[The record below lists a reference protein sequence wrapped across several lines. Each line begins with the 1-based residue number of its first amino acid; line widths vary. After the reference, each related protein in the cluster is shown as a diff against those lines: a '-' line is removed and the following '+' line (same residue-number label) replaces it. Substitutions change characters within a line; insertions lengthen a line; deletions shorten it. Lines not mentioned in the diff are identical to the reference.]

1 MIYPSKSDWR
11 GTAQKRV
18 ALIGMSGLGKSYLS
32 NILRGSGDWFHYSV
46 DYRIGTHY
54 LGEHIVDNFK
64 QEAMKNPFL
73 AEHLLSDSIY
83 IASNITF
90 ENLAPLSRYLG
101 KPGNPGKGGISF
113 EEYMVRQ
120 AQHREAE
127 IAATQDSVK
136 FIEKANRIYGYEN
149 FICDTSGS
157 ICEVTDPE
165 NKNDPTLKALSNN
178 TLIILLKGSA
188 SHTEMLIERFN
199 KAPKPMFAREGVMRE
214 RWTRYLNEK
223 KLSEREVDPDSFIRW
238 SYAQMLEDR
247 LPRYQAIA
255 DNWGITI
262 DADAFQGI
270 TTASE
275 FEDVVADHLT

>member
-101 KPGNPGKGGISF
+101 KPGNPDKGGISF

-165 NKNDPTLKALSNN
+165 NKNDPTLKALSNH

>member
-1 MIYPSKSDWR
+1 
-11 GTAQKRV
+11 
-18 ALIGMSGLGKSYLS
+18 
-32 NILRGSGDWFHYSV
+32 
-46 DYRIGTHY
+46 
-54 LGEHIVDNFK
+54 
-64 QEAMKNPFL
+64 
-73 AEHLLSDSIY
+73 
-83 IASNITF
+83 
-90 ENLAPLSRYLG
+90 
-101 KPGNPGKGGISF
+101 
-113 EEYMVRQ
+113 
-120 AQHREAE
+120 
-127 IAATQDSVK
+127 
-136 FIEKANRIYGYEN
+136 
-149 FICDTSGS
+149 
-157 ICEVTDPE
+157 
-165 NKNDPTLKALSNN
+165 
-178 TLIILLKGSA
+178 
-188 SHTEMLIERFN
+188 MLIERFN